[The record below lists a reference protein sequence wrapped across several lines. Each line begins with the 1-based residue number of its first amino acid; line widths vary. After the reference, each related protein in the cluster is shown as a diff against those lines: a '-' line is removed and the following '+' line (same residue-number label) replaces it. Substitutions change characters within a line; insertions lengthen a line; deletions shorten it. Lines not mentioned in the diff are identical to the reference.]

1 MKRCYYYFNKQNK
14 KTKIEKDIEN
24 LNASS
29 SKLKFNKSYSL
40 MPKNNKNFNDIHNQN
55 FNFSENL
62 DKNSYESPLNKKYN
76 SPSQEKSL
84 HLSNNIIRSRSLH
97 ARVSKGNIDKLNNQN
112 KNSIC
117 RCLKDKFICFFCG
130 GKNCKD
136 ENFLKNVNKPNAIH
150 GLNSNFITE
159 NIIAGQRLSDV
170 LIKKF
175 NLIEKFKKLNI
186 GLIINLQREG
196 EHPFCGPNKL
206 NNFGYSYN
214 PSYFTSDDINV
225 KFFGWKETKTLL
237 SINFILEIIKAMCNT
252 IINNKQVIYIHS
264 HSGNGRTAVII
275 ACYLLYTTNKSV
287 DCVIKEIIS
296 KRKESFENKG
306 EIKNIQ
312 VFKDFLDD
320 SRIIFGK
327 KEKIDV
333 YLKRQEDLLFGY
345 EANLYG
351 FIPKIITRTL
361 EEIIRIKQRY
371 KIDNVSIIKII
382 KGVYMEWNNDLENI
396 LFLIKKFLNR
406 NDWGL
411 FDSNENLILFVE
423 LLFDFCED
431 STYFIINP
439 EKTEQLLSQDL
450 FKKFFE
456 NNFLMTK
463 QKKVNF
469 LNLIKKIYYGYE
481 FAIIIQIAFF
491 CANLYEKTTNE
502 YFNKEFEGMIE
513 RLSIEFQGYNLTQI
527 NNLKYSLEYEKI
539 ERRVKAVSKIINF
552 ILLEILESKNYINN
566 KEQNDDLC
574 NLLQIKSISTFL
586 SSCIKQKTESKNI
599 SNIESLNPSLGNAK
613 LSTMYFTRDE
623 SEFPVSEKDLLSPL
637 NKINNNDNQNKRE
650 LIFDKKTQSNSKK
663 TLINLLNK
671 NIISKEQSNLLSF
684 KQINNHL
691 FYSGN
696 LSEKK
701 FLGSNYNQTQSRKR
715 SSFFVKSNDIINE

>member
-14 KTKIEKDIEN
+14 KIKIEKDIEN

-29 SKLKFNKSYSL
+29 SKLKINKCHSL
-40 MPKNNKNFNDIHNQN
+40 ISKNNKNFNDIDNQN

-62 DKNSYESPLNKKYN
+62 DKNSYECPLNKKYN
-76 SPSQEKSL
+76 SPNQEKSL

-214 PSYFTSDDINV
+214 PSFFTSDDINV

-361 EEIIRIKQRY
+361 EEIIRIKLKY

-439 EKTEQLLSQDL
+439 EKTEQLISQDF

-456 NNFLMTK
+456 NNFLMTI

-539 ERRVKAVSKIINF
+539 EKRVKAVSKVINF
-552 ILLEILESKNYINN
+552 ILLEILDQNNYINN

-574 NLLQIKSISTFL
+574 NLLQLKSISTFL
-586 SSCIKQKTESKNI
+586 SSCIKEKTESKNI
-599 SNIESLNPSLGNAK
+599 SNIESINPSLGNAK
-613 LSTMYFTRDE
+613 SSTMYFTRDE
-623 SEFPVSEKDLLSPL
+623 SEFPVSEKDLFSPL
-637 NKINNNDNQNKRE
+637 NMINNNDNQNKRE
-650 LIFDKKTQSNSKK
+650 FIFDKKAQSNSKK

-684 KQINNHL
+684 KQIKNHL

>member
-14 KTKIEKDIEN
+14 KIKIEKDIEN

-62 DKNSYESPLNKKYN
+62 DKNSYECPLNKKYN
-76 SPSQEKSL
+76 SPNQEKSL

-225 KFFGWKETKTLL
+225 KFFGWKETKTSL

-599 SNIESLNPSLGNAK
+599 SNIESINPSLGNAK
-613 LSTMYFTRDE
+613 SSTMYFTRDE